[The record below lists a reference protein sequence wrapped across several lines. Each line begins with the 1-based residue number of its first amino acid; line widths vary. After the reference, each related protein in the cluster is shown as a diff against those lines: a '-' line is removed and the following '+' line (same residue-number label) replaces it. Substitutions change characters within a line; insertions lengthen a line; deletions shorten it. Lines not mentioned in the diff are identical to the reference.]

1 MCEKDTVSEWE
12 RERAA
17 VRLVAHVNR
26 LLWRSSRMS
35 VRSRE
40 ERALLSSLS
49 RQDKTW
55 TGVVKTN
62 LKNTY
67 TRYHQLHHHPTVC
80 IGSWRRSSEKKT
92 NLSTFHRRCH
102 CASRARA
109 RLFHHHVTVMATNQK
124 RLADLAVSCRN
135 SSARLSCLEVPPK
148 CRSLCSRSL
157 RTLTSGSATTFL
169 RGIFTVGCT

>member
-1 MCEKDTVSEWE
+1 M
-12 RERAA
+12 
-17 VRLVAHVNR
+17 
-26 LLWRSSRMS
+26 RSCP
-35 VRSRE
+35 
-40 ERALLSSLS
+40 LC
-49 RQDKTW
+49 QDKTW

-62 LKNTY
+62 LKNHVHKISPAPPPPHCVY
-67 TRYHQLHHHPTVC
+67 RKLKK
-80 IGSWRRSSEKKT
+80 ILRKKT

-124 RLADLAVSCRN
+124 RLADLQEVSCRN
-135 SSARLSCLEVPPK
+135 TSARLSCLEVPPK